1 LNRSRRGDD
10 AAGLRAWSGSLE
22 RSGWHDYYVMGIAG
36 RAFGKRFPLTYEGR
50 WGPAVD
56 DRTMI
61 RLPEPRIDIAWHD
74 MPAPRLADDDRKKRG
89 EPGQPGSAVITKT
102 RPQTKRPSMY
112 RVLLLN
118 DDYTP
123 MEFVVHVLERF
134 FNKDRESAT
143 RIMLHVHQNGIGEC
157 GIFTY
162 EVAETKVTQVMDFA
176 RKHQHPLQCVMEKK

>member
-1 LNRSRRGDD
+1 LQGRRG
-10 AAGLRAWSGSLE
+10 AG
-22 RSGWHDYYVMGIAG
+22 I
-36 RAFGKRFPLTYEGR
+36 
-50 WGPAVD
+50 D

-61 RLPEPRIDIAWHD
+61 RSPESNSDIARHESW
-74 MPAPRLADDDRKKRG
+74 APRLADDDRKRRG
-89 EPGQPGSAVITKT
+89 ETGQPGSAVVTKT
-102 RPQTKRPSMY
+102 RPQTKRPNMY

-134 FNKDRESAT
+134 FNKDREAAT